1 MDLEGLAHLK
11 LSISWKVWE
20 INQKNSY
27 NEPRKWYLDPL
38 VLIFKYDWNILYRS
52 KSGNTLIQFVQSI
65 SHTCRP

>member
-38 VLIFKYDWNILYRS
+38 VLIFKYDWNI
-52 KSGNTLIQFVQSI
+52 
-65 SHTCRP
+65 P